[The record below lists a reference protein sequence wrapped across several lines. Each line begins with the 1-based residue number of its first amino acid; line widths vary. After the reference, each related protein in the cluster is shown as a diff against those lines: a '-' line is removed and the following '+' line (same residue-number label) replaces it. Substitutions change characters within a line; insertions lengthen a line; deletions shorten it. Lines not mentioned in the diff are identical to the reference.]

1 MNSDEEKMMVR
12 RTQLRVTE
20 IVTYVMTLAF
30 VGLLF
35 VPFFREV
42 PESGRDIMM
51 TMKDGLVNVFMLVVG
66 YIFGAS
72 FGSQSKDASQHKKEF

>member
-1 MNSDEEKMMVR
+1 MNSDDEKMMVR

-51 TMKDGLVNVFMLVVG
+51 TMKDSLVNVFMLVVG
-66 YIFGAS
+66 YIFGTS
-72 FGSQSKDASQHKKEF
+72 FGSQSKDATQKKEF